1 MDTKPNYKKEKY
13 TFEEYLVM
21 EEEAVYKSEFNSG
34 KIVAMAGGS
43 LEHGAI
49 SSNINYALSDGLR
62 KKKSTCRTLDSN
74 VRVFI
79 EDYDKGVYP
88 DTFVICDKPNFKD
101 NRKDVITNPLLVVEV
116 LSPSTEGY
124 DRGEKF
130 TQYRSLPS
138 FKEYVLITQEKAK
151 VESWYKEDEN
161 IWRISNATGLDA
173 TIYLYSLGIEISLAD
188 IYYLVDF
195 DAEKP
200 TTT

>member
-1 MDTKPNYKKEKY
+1 MDTKPNYQKETY
-13 TFEEYLVM
+13 TFEEYLAM
-21 EEEAVYKSEFNSG
+21 EDEAVYKSEFNSG

-43 LEHGAI
+43 FDHNTIGQNAGNAI
-49 SSNINYALSDGLR
+49 GNEL
-62 KKKSTCRTLDSN
+62 KKKDQKCRVVNSDQK
-74 VRVFI
+74 I
-79 EDYDKGVYP
+79 YIQDYDKSIYP
-88 DTFVICDKPNFKD
+88 DISVICEKANFHN

-151 VESWYKEDEN
+151 VESWYKEAEN
-161 IWRISNATGLDA
+161 VWRISNATGLDA
-173 TIYLYSLGIEISLAD
+173 KIYLHSLGIEISLAD

-195 DAEKP
+195 EDVKP
-200 TTT
+200 S